1 MHTQAHERFQGLLF
15 DDKVIGHPSFTHPE
29 VVPNLY
35 EFPFLLNANKD
46 ILKNVGVVTKQLMD
60 PIDFHSI
67 FSPIQVNGV
76 QDQHSSKCL
85 ILCSAEKE
93 IHTGLEQLQGE

>member
-35 EFPFLLNANKD
+35 EFPFLLNTNKD

-67 FSPIQVNGV
+67 FP
-76 QDQHSSKCL
+76 
-85 ILCSAEKE
+85 
-93 IHTGLEQLQGE
+93 HTSQWGPRPTFFKMSYFVFSRKGNSYRFGTTSG